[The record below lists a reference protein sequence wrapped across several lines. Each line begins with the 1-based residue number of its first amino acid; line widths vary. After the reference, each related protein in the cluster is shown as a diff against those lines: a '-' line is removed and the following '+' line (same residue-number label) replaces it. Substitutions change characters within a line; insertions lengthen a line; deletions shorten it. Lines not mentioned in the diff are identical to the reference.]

1 MKYQKSAE
9 VILANW
15 IYTICEGLN
24 DRRIFFL
31 MKDNQEYKN
40 GRQLQIEDYL
50 QENMLETE
58 GNVEVPSILAVSEL
72 EEVDTKA
79 VTNKLLEKILSK
91 DNMNTAFK
99 RVKANKGARGID
111 DMTVDE
117 LLQYLKENGEQ
128 IKEDI
133 REGRYNP
140 KAVRRV
146 EIPKTDGSKRKLGI
160 PTVVDRV
167 IQQAIAQQLSKIYEP
182 KFSENS
188 YGFRPNKSTQDAVL
202 KAKEIM
208 NNGYK
213 WVVDL
218 DLEKFFD
225 TVNQDLLISIIRRTV
240 NEDKVVSIIRK
251 YLQAGVL
258 VNGVFEKTEEGTPQ
272 GGNISPILSNIMLN
286 ELDKELEKR
295 GLEFVRYADDCVI
308 FTKSRKSAERVMEN
322 ITRFIETK
330 LRLKVNK
337 NKSKVE
343 RPWRIKY
350 LGFSFYQAKGKV
362 EIRIHPKSIAK
373 FKDKIREI
381 TSRSN
386 AMSMETRY
394 MRLKQVIRGWVNYFK
409 IANMEKVAQ
418 TLDKW
423 IRRRIRMCYWKQ
435 WKKTKTKYD
444 NLMRLGIGSSKAWE
458 YANTRKSYWR
468 ISDTPFMHRAL
479 NNKRLERLG
488 YLSLSS
494 VYC

>member
-1 MKYQKSAE
+1 
-9 VILANW
+9 
-15 IYTICEGLN
+15 
-24 DRRIFFL
+24 
-31 MKDNQEYKN
+31 MKDKQEYDN
-40 GRQLQIEDYL
+40 GRQLHIEDYL
-50 QENMLETE
+50 QENKLEIE
-58 GNVEVPSILAVSEL
+58 GIVEVPSVFVVSS
-72 EEVDTKA
+72 EEEIDTKTVA
-79 VTNKLLEKILSK
+79 NELLDKILSR
-91 DNMNTAFK
+91 DNMNLAFK
-99 RVKANKGARGID
+99 RVKTNKGASGID
-111 DMTVDE
+111 DMQVDE

-133 REGRYNP
+133 RNGRYNP

-146 EIPKTDGSKRKLGI
+146 EIPKADGSKRKLGI

-167 IQQAIAQQLSKIYEP
+167 IQQAIAQQLSIIYEP
-182 KFSENS
+182 IFSENS
-188 YGFRPNKSTQDAVL
+188 YGFRPDRSCHDAIL

-208 NNGYK
+208 NKGYK

-240 NEDKVVSIIRK
+240 NEDKVVSLIRK

-258 VNGVFEKTEEGTPQ
+258 VKGVFEKTEKGTPQ

-295 GLEFVRYADDCVI
+295 GLQFVRYADDCVI
-308 FTKSRKSAERVMEN
+308 FTKSKKSAERVMEN
-322 ITRFIETK
+322 ITKFIETK
-330 LRLKVNK
+330 LRLKVNRD
-337 NKSKVE
+337 KSKVD
-343 RPWRIKY
+343 RPWRVKY
-350 LGFSFYQAKGKV
+350 LGFSFYQWKGRI

-373 FKDKIREI
+373 LKDKIRVI

-394 MRLKQVIRGWVNYFK
+394 VKLKQVIVGWVNYFK
-409 IANMEKVAQ
+409 IANMSKIAQ

-435 WKKTKTKYD
+435 WKKCKTKRE
-444 NLMRLGIGSSKAWE
+444 NLIKLGISEEVAREHGGS
-458 YANTRKSYWR
+458 RKSYWR
-468 ISDTPFMHRAL
+468 MADTPAMNAAL
-479 NNKRLERLG
+479 NNKTLERLG
-488 YLSLSS
+488 YTSLSS

>member
-1 MKYQKSAE
+1 
-9 VILANW
+9 
-15 IYTICEGLN
+15 
-24 DRRIFFL
+24 
-31 MKDNQEYKN
+31 MKDNQEYNN
-40 GRQLQIEDYL
+40 GRQLRIEDYL
-50 QENMLETE
+50 QENKLETK
-58 GNVEVPSILAVSEL
+58 GNVGVPSVLAVSS
-72 EEVDTKA
+72 EEEIDTKT
-79 VTNKLLEKILSK
+79 VTNELLEKILSK
-91 DNMNTAFK
+91 DNMNLAFK
-99 RVKANKGARGID
+99 RVKANKGASGID

-133 REGRYNP
+133 RNGKYNP

-146 EIPKTDGSKRKLGI
+146 EIPKADGSKRKLGI

-167 IQQAIAQQLSKIYEP
+167 IQQAVAQQLSKIYEP
-182 KFSENS
+182 IFSENS
-188 YGFRPNKSTQDAVL
+188 YGFRPNRSCQDAIL

-225 TVNQDLLISIIRRTV
+225 TVNQDLLISIIRRTI
-240 NEDKVVSIIRK
+240 NEDKVVSLIRK

-258 VNGVFEKTEEGTPQ
+258 VKGVFEKTEKGTPQ

-295 GLEFVRYADDCVI
+295 GLQFVRYADDCII
-308 FTKSRKSAERVMEN
+308 FTKTKKSAKRVMKN
-322 ITRFIETK
+322 ITKFIETK
-330 LRLKVNK
+330 LRLKVNRT
-337 NKSKVE
+337 KSKVD

-350 LGFSFYQAKGKV
+350 LGFSFYQEKGKV
-362 EIRIHPKSIAK
+362 EIRIHPKSIEK
-373 FKDKIREI
+373 VKDKIRVI

-394 MRLKQVIRGWVNYFK
+394 SKLKQVIVGWVNYFK
-409 IANMEKVAQ
+409 IANMGKIAQ
-418 TLDKW
+418 KLDEW

-435 WKKTKTKYD
+435 WKKIKTKHN
-444 NLMRLGIGSSKAWE
+444 NLVKLGIENYKAWE
-458 YANTRKSYWR
+458 FANTRKSYWR
-468 ISDTPFMHRAL
+468 ISNSPILARSL
-479 NNKRLERLG
+479 NNKTLERLG
-488 YLSLSS
+488 YTSLSS

>member
-1 MKYQKSAE
+1 MKGNQK
-9 VILANW
+9 
-15 IYTICEGLN
+15 Y
-24 DRRIFFL
+24 D
-31 MKDNQEYKN
+31 N
-40 GRQLQIEDYL
+40 GRQLHIEDYL
-50 QENMLETE
+50 QENKLETE
-58 GNVEVPSILAVSEL
+58 GNVEEPSVFDVSTLKEI
-72 EEVDTKA
+72 DTKT
-79 VTNKLLEKILSK
+79 VTNELLEKILSR
-91 DNMNTAFK
+91 DNMNLAFK
-99 RVKANKGARGID
+99 RVKANKGASGID

-117 LLQYLKENGEQ
+117 LLQYLKENGVQ

-133 REGRYNP
+133 RNVKYNP

-146 EIPKTDGSKRKLGI
+146 EIPKADGSKRKLGI

-167 IQQAIAQQLSKIYEP
+167 IQQAVAQQLSKIYEP
-182 KFSENS
+182 IFSENS
-188 YGFRPNKSTQDAVL
+188 YGFRPNRSCHDAIM

-208 NNGYK
+208 NEGYK

-240 NEDKVVSIIRK
+240 NEDKVVSLIRK

-258 VNGVFEKTEEGTPQ
+258 VNGVFEKTEKGTPQ

-295 GLEFVRYADDCVI
+295 GLQFVRYADDCVI
-308 FTKSRKSAERVMEN
+308 FTKSKKSAERVMKS
-322 ITRFIETK
+322 ITKFIETK
-330 LRLKVNK
+330 LRLKVNRD
-337 NKSKVE
+337 KSKID

-350 LGFSFYQAKGKV
+350 LGFSFYQAKGKIEV
-362 EIRIHPKSIAK
+362 RIHPKSIAK
-373 FKDKIREI
+373 FKDKIRDI

-394 MRLKQVIRGWVNYFK
+394 VKLKQVIVGWVNYFK
-409 IANMEKVAQ
+409 VANMSKIAQ

-435 WKKTKTKYD
+435 WKKIKTKHD
-444 NLMRLGIGSSKAWE
+444 NLVKLGIENCKAWE
-458 YANTRKSYWR
+458 VANTRNSYWK
-468 ISDTPFMHRAL
+468 ISDTPILHIAL
-479 NNKRLERLG
+479 NNKTLERLG
-488 YLSLSS
+488 YTSLSS

>member
-1 MKYQKSAE
+1 
-9 VILANW
+9 
-15 IYTICEGLN
+15 
-24 DRRIFFL
+24 
-31 MKDNQEYKN
+31 
-40 GRQLQIEDYL
+40 
-50 QENMLETE
+50 
-58 GNVEVPSILAVSEL
+58 
-72 EEVDTKA
+72 
-79 VTNKLLEKILSK
+79 
-91 DNMNTAFK
+91 MNLAFK
-99 RVKANKGARGID
+99 RVKANKGASGID
-111 DMTVDE
+111 EMQVDE
-117 LLQYLKENGEQ
+117 LLQYLKENGER

-133 REGRYNP
+133 RNGIYNP

-167 IQQAIAQQLSKIYEP
+167 IQQAIAQQLSEIYEP
-182 KFSENS
+182 IFSENS
-188 YGFRPNKSTQDAVL
+188 YGFRPNRSCHNAIL
-202 KAKEIM
+202 KAKEII

-225 TVNQDLLISIIRRTV
+225 MVNQDLLISIIRRTI
-240 NEDKVVSIIRK
+240 NEDKVVSLIRK

-258 VNGVFEKTEEGTPQ
+258 VKGVFEKTEKGTPQ

-295 GLEFVRYADDCVI
+295 GLQFVRYADDCVI
-308 FTKSRKSAERVMEN
+308 FTKSKKSAERVMEN

-337 NKSKVE
+337 GKSKVD
-343 RPWRIKY
+343 RPWKIKY
-350 LGFSFYQAKGKV
+350 LGFSFYQAKGKIEV
-362 EIRIHPKSIAK
+362 RIHPKSIAK

-394 MRLKQVIRGWVNYFK
+394 VKLKQVIVGWVNYFK
-409 IANMEKVAQ
+409 IANMGKIARK
-418 TLDKW
+418 LDEW

-435 WKKTKTKYD
+435 WKKIKTKHNNLIKLGVD
-444 NLMRLGIGSSKAWE
+444 NYKAWE
-458 YANTRKSYWR
+458 FANTRKSYWR
-468 ISDTPFMHRAL
+468 ISNSPILSKSL
-479 NNKRLERLG
+479 NNKTLERLG
-488 YLSLSS
+488 YTSLSS

>member
-31 MKDNQEYKN
+31 MKDNQECEN
-40 GRQLQIEDYL
+40 GRQLQTEDYL

-58 GNVEVPSILAVSEL
+58 GNVEVPSTLAVSKL
-72 EEVDTKA
+72 EEIDTKT
-79 VTNKLLEKILSK
+79 VTNELLEKILSK

-99 RVKANKGARGID
+99 RVKANKGASGID

-133 REGRYNP
+133 RNGIYNP

-146 EIPKTDGSKRKLGI
+146 EIPKADGSNRKLGI

-167 IQQAIAQQLSKIYEP
+167 IQQAIAQQLSIIYEP
-182 KFSENS
+182 IFSENS
-188 YGFRPNKSTQDAVL
+188 YGFRPNRSAQEAIL

-225 TVNQDLLISIIRRTV
+225 TVNQDLLISIIRKTI
-240 NEDKVVSIIRK
+240 NEDKVVSLIRK
-251 YLQAGVL
+251 YLQVGVL
-258 VNGVFEKTEEGTPQ
+258 VNGVFEKTEKGTPQ

-295 GLEFVRYADDCVI
+295 GLQFVRYADDCAPRAY
-308 FTKSRKSAERVMEN
+308 F
-322 ITRFIETK
+322 
-330 LRLKVNK
+330 
-337 NKSKVE
+337 
-343 RPWRIKY
+343 
-350 LGFSFYQAKGKV
+350 
-362 EIRIHPKSIAK
+362 
-373 FKDKIREI
+373 
-381 TSRSN
+381 
-386 AMSMETRY
+386 
-394 MRLKQVIRGWVNYFK
+394 QV
-409 IANMEKVAQ
+409 A
-418 TLDKW
+418 
-423 IRRRIRMCYWKQ
+423 
-435 WKKTKTKYD
+435 
-444 NLMRLGIGSSKAWE
+444 
-458 YANTRKSYWR
+458 
-468 ISDTPFMHRAL
+468 
-479 NNKRLERLG
+479 
-488 YLSLSS
+488 
-494 VYC
+494 

>member
-1 MKYQKSAE
+1 MK
-9 VILANW
+9 
-15 IYTICEGLN
+15 G
-24 DRRIFFL
+24 
-31 MKDNQEYKN
+31 NQEYEN
-40 GRQLQIEDYL
+40 GRQLRIEDYL
-50 QENMLETE
+50 QENKLETE
-58 GNVEVPSILAVSEL
+58 DNVEVPSVLDVSEL
-72 EEVDTKA
+72 EGIDTKT
-79 VTNKLLEKILSK
+79 VTNEILEEILSR
-91 DNMNTAFK
+91 DNMNLAYK
-99 RVKANKGARGID
+99 RVKANKGASGID
-111 DMTVDE
+111 DMQVDE

-133 REGRYNP
+133 RKGEYNP

-146 EIPKTDGSKRKLGI
+146 EIPKADGSKRKLGI

-182 KFSENS
+182 IFSENS
-188 YGFRPNKSTQDAVL
+188 YGFRPNRSCHDAML

-240 NEDKVVSIIRK
+240 NEDKVVSLIRK

-258 VNGVFEKTEEGTPQ
+258 VNGVFEKTEKGTPQ

-286 ELDKELEKR
+286 ELDKELESR
-295 GLEFVRYADDCVI
+295 GLKFVRYADDCII
-308 FTKSRKSAERVMEN
+308 FTKSRKAAERVMEN
-322 ITRFIETK
+322 ITKFIEKK
-330 LRLKVNK
+330 LRLKVNRK
-337 NKSKVE
+337 KSKVD

-350 LGFSFYQAKGKV
+350 LGFSFYQTKGKV
-362 EIRIHPKSIAK
+362 EIRIHPKSIEK

-386 AMSMETRY
+386 AMSMETRFQKL
-394 MRLKQVIRGWVNYFK
+394 RQVIRGWVNYFK
-409 IANMEKVAQ
+409 IANMKRIVQ
-418 TLDKW
+418 KLDKW

-435 WKKTKTKYD
+435 WKKIKTKHD
-444 NLMRLGIGSSKAWE
+444 NLVRLGIENDKAWQF
-458 YANTRKSYWR
+458 ANTRKSYWR
-468 ISDTPFMHRAL
+468 ISNSPILEKSL
-479 NNKRLERLG
+479 NNKTLERLG
-488 YLSLSS
+488 YLSISS

>member
-1 MKYQKSAE
+1 
-9 VILANW
+9 
-15 IYTICEGLN
+15 
-24 DRRIFFL
+24 
-31 MKDNQEYKN
+31 MKDNQKYDN
-40 GRQLQIEDYL
+40 GRQLRIEDYL
-50 QENMLETE
+50 QENKLETE
-58 GNVEVPSILAVSEL
+58 GNVEVPSIFVVSSK
-72 EEVDTKA
+72 EEIDTKT
-79 VTNKLLEKILSK
+79 VTNELLEKILSK
-91 DNMNTAFK
+91 DNMNLAFR
-99 RVKANKGARGID
+99 RVKANKGASGID
-111 DMTVDE
+111 DMKVDE

-128 IKEDI
+128 LKEDI
-133 REGRYNP
+133 RNGKYNP

-146 EIPKTDGSKRKLGI
+146 EIPKADGSKRKLEI

-167 IQQAIAQQLSKIYEP
+167 IQQAIAQQLSIIYEP
-182 KFSENS
+182 IFSENS
-188 YGFRPNKSTQDAVL
+188 YGFRPNRSCQDAIL

-208 NNGYK
+208 KNGYK

-240 NEDKVVSIIRK
+240 NEDKVVSLIRK

-258 VNGVFEKTEEGTPQ
+258 VNGVFEKTNKGTPQ

-295 GLEFVRYADDCVI
+295 GLQFVRYADDYII
-308 FTKSRKSAERVMEN
+308 FTKTKKSAERVMKN
-322 ITRFIETK
+322 ITKFIETK

-337 NKSKVE
+337 TKSKVD

-362 EIRIHPKSIAK
+362 EIRIHPKSIEK
-373 FKDKIREI
+373 FKDKIRAI

-394 MRLKQVIRGWVNYFK
+394 ARLKQVIRGWVNYFK
-409 IANMEKVAQ
+409 ISNMGNIAQ
-418 TLDKW
+418 KLDEW

-435 WKKTKTKYD
+435 WKKIKTKYN
-444 NLMRLGIGSSKAWE
+444 NLVKLGIEKYKAWE
-458 YANTRKSYWR
+458 FANTRKAYWR
-468 ISDTPFMHRAL
+468 ISNSPILTRSL
-479 NNKRLERLG
+479 NNKALERLG
-488 YLSLSS
+488 YTSLSS